1 MEPHTLILNPWMT
14 PHGTCSWQKAMTLYF
29 NGKLEI
35 LEEYEE
41 TISSPNF
48 TIRTPAVVRLKKP
61 VSTFKKGVKFSR
73 VNVLTRDNF
82 TCCYCGKKLP
92 AKDLNY
98 DHVVPRKQGGKTVWD
113 NIVASCYPCNDK
125 KAGRTPQQAGM
136 KLLRKPHRPRTLPL
150 SGPMLNLHEV
160 HDLWKP
166 YIEAARGMMAVG

>member
-1 MEPHTLILNPWMT
+1 
-14 PHGTCSWQKAMTLYF
+14 
-29 NGKLEI
+29 
-35 LEEYEE
+35 
-41 TISSPNF
+41 
-48 TIRTPAVVRLKKP
+48 VVRLKKP